1 MLKGNTR
8 NSMREDLGVEVEYE
22 TERERGNL
30 QIGEDLC
37 FMNGYHLFDA
47 LYLNDDCLVDD
58 EIRPVDSVNG
68 MTLIYD
74 RNRRLASHRE
84 TKSLKFNVQTFLVN
98 GFEQPWSKLSVDFD
112 RSANDTPGKI
122 IC

>member
-1 MLKGNTR
+1 
-8 NSMREDLGVEVEYE
+8 
-22 TERERGNL
+22 
-30 QIGEDLC
+30 
-37 FMNGYHLFDA
+37 MNGYHLFDA